1 MIDNRPQ
8 WIVALAQRRPTFSR
22 VVGGASQAATLP
34 AIIETPTNSSSETT
48 MSDRWIADRM
58 RNIDASGIRKVF
70 DLAATMK
77 SPINLSIG
85 QPHFDTPEPIK
96 QALRDAVDTGKNA
109 YSQTQGIKPLLE
121 LIQ

>member
-1 MIDNRPQ
+1 MRP
-8 WIVALAQRRPTFSR
+8 P
-22 VVGGASQAATLP
+22 
-34 AIIETPTNSSSETT
+34 

-96 QALRDAVDTGKNA
+96 QALHDAVNHGRNA

-121 LIQ
+121 LIQNSVTEQYHHADRQAFVTSG